1 MGDSAAQGITDPPL
15 EPERRVHRAVSD
27 LGVEGR
33 LKTHVLDDSTAQV
46 AACMAAMR
54 ALLEH
59 LPELGAI
66 GVTGTCTGKPSP

>member
-1 MGDSAAQGITDPPL
+1 MGDSAAQGITDPSL
-15 EPERRVHRAVSD
+15 EPQRRVHRAVSD

-33 LKTHVLDDSTAQV
+33 LKTQVLDDSTAQV

-59 LPELGAI
+59 LPELGAF
-66 GVTGTCTGKPSP
+66 GVTGTRTGKPTP